1 MVRDIVVRV
10 IEKEQRGRMP
20 NYVPG
25 CGPYNPDLM
34 LVAEAPGAKED
45 EQLEPLVGPTGE
57 MVNNFLYQA
66 GLSRS
71 QVYLTNVVK
80 YRPPFNDMD
89 KLSLIGIDIDKCVE
103 ELWQEIERNKPKC
116 IIAMGN
122 YALRALLGL
131 PMKWDKKKNSHPIL
145 NYRGSILLAK
155 DRKTKVVPTIHPAAL
170 FNRYN
175 SEGDQEGGLDYVYH
189 VLIQHDIKR
198 AVEESRSYDLNLPR
212 RDLTIARNSLDL
224 VRYFRLYEKLKRAA
238 ADIESINC
246 IPVCISFAFT
256 RFHAISVPLL
266 RNIGKIKL
274 TEMGDLEMDSIW
286 DIVNEKLTTL
296 DLIGQNFKYD
306 EFKLNLMR
314 FGKMRLKSDTL
325 IKTRVIF
332 PELPSKKLN
341 VQSSYW
347 TREPYYKEEGKEFKI
362 GKSPVDQ
369 LFYYNAK
376 DSAVTLEIDEEQEKD
391 LLRLSEQYKVP
402 LQDYYY
408 NYQMRKHSFYLQMES
423 VGFKVDLARKK
434 ELYKKYTEMHDEV
447 HQRLVEEIGHGIN
460 VRSPPQMYSLL
471 YKEMGFKAY
480 KNDPTS
486 EDSIVKL
493 IGNHCKG
500 NKAAFRKI
508 LEDCL
513 EERRIRNQKSKNIS
527 FSPDYDGRCKTSFN
541 IIATETCRSST
552 SVLKKPLRPR
562 KMGLAFHTISKH
574 GRLAKDIR
582 SMFIPDEGKIFLQAD
597 SSQAEAR
604 VVAVLSKDWQLLKA
618 FDTVDIHRRT
628 AALILGLTSTLD
640 LTTPALECDSL
651 IGKDSPERFCGKKTR
666 HAGNYHMGKS
676 RFMVEFNTDAQK
688 FEIDMEISE
697 WRAGNMLEKF
707 HFASPLLKDNFWF
720 EIEEAINSTGALV
733 DPFGGV
739 REFHGRKDSETYKE
753 GYANL
758 PQRTVSHLVQGA
770 ALKVEDELNGDC
782 EHLWISENHDSLLL
796 EVPANNWEPYAKL
809 LKREM
814 ERPIDFNTYCTL
826 KRDYALTIPCDIELS
841 STNYG
846 EMKKVKV

>member
-1 MVRDIVVRV
+1 
-10 IEKEQRGRMP
+10 MP
-20 NYVPG
+20 NHVPG
-25 CGPYNPDLM
+25 IGPYNPDLM
-34 LVAEAPGAKED
+34 LIAEAPGKYED
-45 EQLEPLVGPTGE
+45 EQGEPLVGPTGE
-57 MVNNFLYQA
+57 MVNNFLIKA
-66 GLSRS
+66 GSSRS
-71 QVYLTNVVK
+71 EVYLTNVVK
-80 YRPPFNDMD
+80 YRPPFNDMG
-89 KLSLIGIDIDKCVE
+89 KLSLINVDIDESVK

-122 YALRALLGL
+122 YALRAVLGL
-131 PMKWDKKKNSHPIL
+131 PMKWDQKKNSHPIL

-175 SEGDQEGGLDYVYH
+175 ESNEQEGGLDYVYH
-189 VLIQHDIKR
+189 VLIQHDITR
-198 AVEESRSYDLNLPR
+198 AVEESRSRELNLPR
-212 RDLTIARNSLDL
+212 RDLAVARNSLDL
-224 VRYFRLYEKLKRAA
+224 IRFFRMYEKLNKAS

-246 IPVCISFAFT
+246 IPVCISFAFS
-256 RFHAISVPLL
+256 RYHAISVPLL
-266 RNIGKIKL
+266 RQIGNVKL
-274 TEMGDLEMDSIW
+274 TDMGDLEMDAVW
-286 DIVNEKLTTL
+286 DIVDSKLQTL

-314 FGKMRLKSDTL
+314 FGKMHLKSDTL

-369 LFYYNAK
+369 LFLYNAK
-376 DSAVTLEIDEEQEKD
+376 DSAVTFEVDEAQEIDLLNLQEKY
-391 LLRLSEQYKVP
+391 QVP
-402 LQDYYY
+402 LVDYYY
-408 NYQMRKHSFYLQMES
+408 NYQMRKHSFYLQMEN
-423 VGFKVDLARKK
+423 VGFRVDLKRKK
-434 ELYKKYTEMHDEV
+434 ELFEKYTKMHDEV

-471 YKEMGFKAY
+471 YKEMDFKPY
-480 KNDPTS
+480 KKDPTS

-527 FSPDYDGRCKTSFN
+527 FSPDYDQRCKTSFN

-552 SVLKKPLRPR
+552 SILKKPLRP
-562 KMGLAFHTISKH
+562 KKIGLAFHTISKH

-582 SMFIPDEGKIFLQAD
+582 SMFIPDEGKVFIQAD

-604 VVAVLSKDWQLLKA
+604 VVAVLSKDWNLLKA
-618 FDTVDIHRRT
+618 FDTIDIHRRT

-640 LTTPALECDSL
+640 LTSLHLESDDL

-666 HAGNYHMGKS
+666 HAGNYSMGKS

-697 WRAGNMLEKF
+697 WKAGSMLEKF
-707 HFASPLLKDNFWF
+707 HFASPLLKDNFWH
-720 EIEEAINSTGALV
+720 EVEEAINSTGVLI
-733 DPFGGV
+733 DPMGGV
-739 REFHGRKDSETYKE
+739 REFHGRKDHETHKE
-753 GYANL
+753 GYANI
-758 PQRTVSHLVQGA
+758 PQRTVGHLVQGA
-770 ALKVEDELNGDC
+770 ALKVEDELNGDVQ
-782 EHLWISENHDSLLL
+782 HLWISENHDSLLM
-796 EVPANNWEPYAKL
+796 EVPENNWEPYGRL
-809 LKREM
+809 LQKHM
-814 ERPIDFNTYCTL
+814 MAPIDFSLYCTL
-826 KRDYALTIPCDIELS
+826 KRDYVLTIPCDIEVS
-841 STNYG
+841 DTNYG
-846 EMKKVKV
+846 EMRKVKL